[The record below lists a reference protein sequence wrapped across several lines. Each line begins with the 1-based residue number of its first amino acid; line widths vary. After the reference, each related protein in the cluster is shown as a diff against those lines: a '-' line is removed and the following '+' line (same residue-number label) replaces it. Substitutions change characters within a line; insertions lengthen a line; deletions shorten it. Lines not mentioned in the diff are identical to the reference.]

1 MPDIQEP
8 TKRTGL
14 QANGP
19 DAIEVLSERVGR
31 RDTREA
37 VRLLA
42 PEPDDVIVQVLQVIP
57 PTAAQKILEGFAPGR
72 RQMLLAAAPP
82 ECGAQWSVNCH
93 YPEGTVGRLMDP
105 PMAIFRPEMT
115 VAETIDELRVLV
127 QRMFIT
133 YGFVTDA
140 GGRLIGVLVMRE
152 LLFADRDA
160 RLDSVMLRS
169 PFSLRPD
176 QPLLEAMRSVLNR
189 HYPVYPVCDD
199 AGRLVGI
206 VRGQVMFEAQA
217 FEISA
222 QAGSMVGVEKEE
234 RLATPWPRSFRFRHP
249 WLQLNLLTAFI
260 AGAVVSMFQD
270 TIDQVVV
277 LAVFLP
283 ILAGQSGNTGAQA
296 LAVALRGLTLGEL
309 QPGTETRLVAKE
321 GLLGLLNGALVG
333 VTAAL
338 GMFALATTQ
347 DNPLALTLSV
357 LVLVAMVGSCVVSG
371 VFGALVPVVL
381 KRFGADPATA
391 STIFLTTA
399 TDVVSMGMLLGLATR
414 FVL

>member
-1 MPDIQEP
+1 MLSIQESAQ
-8 TKRTGL
+8 RASL
-14 QANGP
+14 RANGP
-19 DAIEVLSERVGR
+19 DAIGILSERVR
-31 RDTREA
+31 RRGTREA
-37 VRLLA
+37 VRLLE
-42 PEPDDVIVQVLQVIP
+42 PEPDDVVVKVLQVIT
-57 PTAAQKILEGFAPGR
+57 PTAAQCILEAFAPGR
-72 RQMLLAAAPP
+72 RQSLMAAAPP
-82 ECGAQWSVNCH
+82 ECSAQWSVNCN
-93 YPEGTVGRLMDP
+93 YPEGSVGRLMDAP
-105 PMAIFRPEMT
+105 IAVFRPDMT
-115 VAETIDELRVLV
+115 VAEAVDELRVLV
-127 QRMFIT
+127 KRMFIT
-133 YGFVTDA
+133 YGFVADA
-140 GGRLIGVLVMRE
+140 NDRLLGVLVMRD

-160 RLDSVMLRS
+160 RLDEVMLAS

-176 QPLLEAMRSVLNR
+176 QPLLDAMRNVLNR
-189 HYPVYPVCDD
+189 HYPVYPVCDE

-234 RLATPWPRSFRFRHP
+234 RLATPWSRSFRFRHP
-249 WLQLNLLTAFI
+249 WLQLNLLTAFV

-283 ILAGQSGNTGAQA
+283 ILAGQSGNTGSQA

-309 QPGTETRLVAKE
+309 KPGTEGRLVAKE

-347 DNPLALTLSV
+347 SNPLALTLAL
-357 LVLVAMVGSCVVSG
+357 LVLVAMIGSCVVSG

-381 KRFGADPATA
+381 KRLGADPATA

-399 TDVVSMGMLLGLATR
+399 TDVVSMGLLLGLATWL
-414 FVL
+414 VL

>member
-1 MPDIQEP
+1 M
-8 TKRTGL
+8 
-14 QANGP
+14 
-19 DAIEVLSERVGR
+19 DAPI
-31 RDTREA
+31 A
-37 VRLLA
+37 V
-42 PEPDDVIVQVLQVIP
+42 
-57 PTAAQKILEGFAPGR
+57 
-72 RQMLLAAAPP
+72 
-82 ECGAQWSVNCH
+82 
-93 YPEGTVGRLMDP
+93 
-105 PMAIFRPEMT
+105 FRPDMT
-115 VAETIDELRVLV
+115 VAEAVDELRVLV
-127 QRMFIT
+127 KRMFIT
-133 YGFVTDA
+133 YGFVADA
-140 GGRLIGVLVMRE
+140 NDRLLGVLVMRD

-160 RLDSVMLRS
+160 RLDEVMLAS

-176 QPLLEAMRSVLNR
+176 QPLLDAMRNVLNR
-189 HYPVYPVCDD
+189 HYPVYPVCDE

-234 RLATPWPRSFRFRHP
+234 RLATPWSRSFRFRHP
-249 WLQLNLLTAFI
+249 WLQLNLLTAFV

-283 ILAGQSGNTGAQA
+283 ILAGQSGNTGSQA

-309 QPGTETRLVAKE
+309 KPGTEGRLVAKE

-347 DNPLALTLSV
+347 SNPLALTLAL
-357 LVLVAMVGSCVVSG
+357 LVLVAMIGSCVVSG

-381 KRFGADPATA
+381 KRLGADPATA

-399 TDVVSMGMLLGLATR
+399 TDVVSMGLLLGLATWL
-414 FVL
+414 VL